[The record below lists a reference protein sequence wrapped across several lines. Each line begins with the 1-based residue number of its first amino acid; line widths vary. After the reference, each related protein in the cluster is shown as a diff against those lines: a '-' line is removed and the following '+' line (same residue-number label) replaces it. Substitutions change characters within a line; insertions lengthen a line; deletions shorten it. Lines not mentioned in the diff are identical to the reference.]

1 MTINLLDSRT
11 EGLSVADQIT
21 MLERLQTR
29 LRTWAA
35 FALILIFLIITIAL
49 WGYAAWWGLMKLIGL
64 FA

>member
-11 EGLSVADQIT
+11 EGLPVADQIT
-21 MLERLQTR
+21 MFERLQIR